1 MVTNG
6 NFIFLLTSC
15 FEELQ
20 FHIPTYIYWRRMA
33 ISPSYWHVVVNIA
46 NFTLILTSSA
56 QEWQFH
62 IATESSG
69 EEWQFHIPA
78 DI

>member
-1 MVTNG
+1 
-6 NFIFLLTSC
+6 
-15 FEELQ
+15 
-20 FHIPTYIYWRRMA
+20 MA

-56 QEWQFH
+56 HEWQFH

-69 EEWQFHIPA
+69 EEWQFHIPT